1 MPHTILYVEDDS
13 ATVDLVRDILRHA
26 EIRIISAAS
35 ADEGLE
41 LARSEQVDLLLLD
54 ILMPGAD
61 GWTVYNSL
69 RADRTYDELPIIL
82 LTALLHK
89 YRMAKEFETSP
100 VDAYITKPFDAG
112 TLRGA
117 IEEMLAIR
125 LWSEP
130 APRVDA

>member
-13 ATVDLVRDILRHA
+13 ATVELVRDVLYHRDIHF
-26 EIRIISAAS
+26 ISAAS

-41 LARSEQVDLLLLD
+41 LAYAEPVDLLLLD
-54 ILMPGAD
+54 IMMPGED
-61 GWTVYNSL
+61 GWTVYDRL
-69 RADRTYDELPIIL
+69 RADEAYRDLPIIL

-89 YRMAKEFETSP
+89 YRVVKKFETSP

-112 TLRGA
+112 TLRRT
-117 IEEMLAIR
+117 IEEMLAVR

-130 APRVDA
+130 APSVDA